1 MENKIIKCSSK
12 KHNSIDAINFCQECN
27 IYMCN
32 KCQILHSELFD
43 TDIHKIINI
52 NKDTGEL
59 FTGFC
64 NEEGHKNKLEYYCKN
79 HNIFCCAACLS
90 IIDSKGNGKHKNCNV
105 FNIEDIKDEKKNK
118 LKDNIKYLEDLS
130 KTLEQSI
137 NKLKEIYEKISK
149 NKEDLKLN
157 IQKIFTKIR
166 NTLNEREDKILAK
179 VDNEFDNIYFNE
191 DLINKSE
198 KLPNKVNKSLE
209 KGKSIENDWNENVK
223 LNSLINDCIFIENNI
238 KYINVI
244 KEKLTKYN
252 SIKIEINF
260 DEKENNV
267 NSFLESIKSFG
278 KIKIKEEEDIDKF
291 IRIIKEKI
299 DDYKYKNINT
309 KLVYDANKDGQ
320 NYSHCHSKVNMVP
333 NTISIITTNNNKK
346 FGLFRSIPING
357 SGPWCADNKAF
368 FISFDKCKIYH
379 MKKDTSAIAFD
390 NGCFIQTMCFTL
402 SGNIL
407 SDNYSCPGKDAMNQY
422 FEGFTENYE
431 LTCGDNN
438 FKVSK
443 FEVFKLEFDEE

>member
-1 MENKIIKCSSK
+1 MENKIIKCSLK
-12 KHNSIDAINFCQECN
+12 KHNSIDAIYFCQDCN

-32 KCQILHSELFD
+32 KCLNHHSELFEAE
-43 TDIHKIINI
+43 IHKIINL
-52 NKDTGEL
+52 NKDTNEL

-64 NEEGHKNKLEYYCKN
+64 NEEGHKIKLEYYCKT
-79 HNIFCCAACLS
+79 HNILCCAACLS
-90 IIDSKGNGKHKNCNV
+90 VINSKGNGKHRKCKV
-105 FNIEDIKDEKKNK
+105 FNIEDIKGEKKNK

-149 NKEDLKLN
+149 NKEELKLN

-166 NTLNEREDKILAK
+166 NTLNEREDEILAK

-209 KGKSIENDWNENVK
+209 KGKAIEGNWNENDK

-278 KIKIKEEEDIDKF
+278 KIQIKEEDIDKF

-299 DDYKYKNINT
+299 DDYKHKNINS

-357 SGPWCADNKAF
+357 QGPWRTDNKAF
-368 FISFDKCKIYH
+368 FISFDKCKIYW

-390 NGCFIQTMCFTL
+390 DSCFIQTMCFTL
-402 SGNIL
+402 TGNIL
-407 SDNYSCPGKDAMNQY
+407 SDNYSCPGKDSMNKY
-422 FEGFTENYE
+422 FEGFTEDYE
-431 LTCGDNN
+431 LTCGENN
-438 FKVSK
+438 FKVEK
-443 FEVFKLEFDEE
+443 FEVFKLEFDEK